1 MFELF
6 DSVNESA
13 NQKQIQKRKNE
24 IKRRKK
30 EKQRLQD
37 IADYRL
43 IGLSLGFALFLY
55 IAMAATN
62 YIFKF
67 TW

>member
-24 IKRRKK
+24 IKKRQK
-30 EKQRLQD
+30 EKERLQD

-43 IGLSLGFALFLY
+43 IGLSLGVALFLY